1 MEQFDVIV
9 IGAGPAGGAAA
20 FWAARAGLTV
30 ALIDRKSFPR
40 DKLCGGLVTGR
51 ARRHY
56 TEIFGH
62 DMPFDPEDCKTTV
75 DFRYRGQPV
84 GLIEDAPPLCATMR
98 WDMDAMIC
106 DHALGAGA
114 RDFTGQDVAALDPV
128 TATLTLRDGRSLRY
142 GVLIGADGV
151 NSLVAR
157 HLFGQSFERARIGF
171 GLEIEA
177 TDPHLVPGAP
187 IRIDLAAAH
196 WGYGWTFPKR
206 HSTTI
211 GVGGLL
217 SKNPEMKRAMA
228 AYCDMLGIYA
238 PEARI
243 KGQFLPFG
251 HFRRTPGRG
260 AVVLAGD
267 AAGLVDPITGEG
279 IGHALHSGQL
289 AAQAAIDALA
299 SHRPDTALR
308 RYRRALRP
316 LHRSLRMARL
326 IRPVIFALAL
336 EPSFARAFARS
347 STLRRQFLDLMAGDT
362 DYRDILWRVVLRLPR
377 LGLMLLQRRRIEEY
391 TKSP

>member
-20 FWAARAGLTV
+20 YWAARAGLTV

-56 TEIFGH
+56 AEIFGH
-62 DMPFDPEDCKTTV
+62 DMPFDPDQRKTTV
-75 DFRYRGQPV
+75 DFRHRGRPIGV
-84 GLIEDAPPLCATMR
+84 IEDAPTLCLAMR

-106 DHALGAGA
+106 AQALGAGA
-114 RDFTGQDVAALDPV
+114 RDFTGQAVAAMDFGAKSV
-128 TATLTLRDGRSLRY
+128 TLTDGRTLVY

-151 NSLVAR
+151 NSQVAK
-157 HLFGQSFERARIGF
+157 HLFGQSFDHARIGF

-177 TDPHLVPGAP
+177 TDPHLDHDAP
-187 IRIDLAAAH
+187 IRIDLAAAQ
-196 WGYGWTFPKR
+196 WGYGWSFPKR

-217 SKNPEMKRAMA
+217 SKNPGMKHIMS
-228 AYCDMLGIYA
+228 AYCDRLGVTA
-238 PEARI
+238 TERI

-251 HFRRTPGRG
+251 HFRKLPGRG
-260 AVVLAGD
+260 AVLIAGD

-289 AAQAAIDALA
+289 AAEAAVDALA
-299 SHRPDTALR
+299 AGQPETSLR
-308 RYRRALRP
+308 RYRRGLRP

-326 IRPVIFALAL
+326 IRPVIFAPALA
-336 EPSFARAFARS
+336 PGFARAFARS
-347 STLRRQFLDLMAGDT
+347 TTLRRQFLDLLAGDAE
-362 DYRDILWRVVLRLPR
+362 YGGILWRLVLRLPR
-377 LGLMLLQRRRIEEY
+377 LGLMALQRRRIEE
-391 TKSP
+391 

>member
-56 TEIFGH
+56 AEIFGH
-62 DMPFDPEDCKTTV
+62 EMPFDPEDCKTTV
-75 DFRYRGQPV
+75 DFRYRGQSV

-106 DHALGAGA
+106 GQALGAGA
-114 RDFTGQDVAALDPV
+114 RDFTGQEVSALDFGARTV
-128 TATLTLRDGRSLRY
+128 TFTDGRALAYR
-142 GVLIGADGV
+142 VLIGADGV
-151 NSLVAR
+151 NSQVAKR
-157 HLFGQSFERARIGF
+157 LFGRSFERARIGF

-177 TDPHLVPGAP
+177 TDPHLAPDAP
-187 IRIDLAAAH
+187 IRIDLAAAQ

-206 HSTTI
+206 RSTTI

-217 SKNPEMKRAMA
+217 SKNPGMKRAMA
-228 AYCDMLGIYA
+228 DYCDLLGIDA

-251 HFRRTPGRG
+251 DVRKVPGRG
-260 AVVLAGD
+260 AVLLAGD
-267 AAGLVDPITGEG
+267 AAGLVDPVTGEG

-299 SHRPDTALR
+299 AHRPDTALR

-326 IRPVIFALAL
+326 IRPVIFAPAL
-336 EPSFARAFARS
+336 ERSFARAFARS
-347 STLRRQFLDLMAGDT
+347 TTLRRQFLDLMAGDT
-362 DYRDILWRVVLRLPR
+362 DYHDILWQVVQRLPR
-377 LGLMLLQRRRIEEY
+377 LGLMLLQRRRIEE
-391 TKSP
+391 